1 MNTFVKC
8 GVLPLLVGSAA
19 SAASPP
25 VVKPALYPPLGEYVN
40 GRLEEFD
47 KIPVERKA
55 PLREL
60 ALYVKSC
67 VGASQP
73 ARLVF
78 VCTHNSRRS
87 QMCQIWADVA
97 AAFFGQERVETF
109 SGGTEATA
117 FNPRAVAAL
126 QRAGLRIEKLD
137 DTVNPRYNVRFDETD
152 DPLICF
158 SKVYNAPPNPQA
170 GFCAVMTCSQAD
182 KSCPLVQGS
191 SLRVAIPYEDPKVA
205 DDTQKETAEYD
216 KRCQQ
221 ICREML
227 IVFSLL

>member
-1 MNTFVKC
+1 
-8 GVLPLLVGSAA
+8 
-19 SAASPP
+19 
-25 VVKPALYPPLGEYVN
+25 
-40 GRLEEFD
+40 
-47 KIPVERKA
+47 
-55 PLREL
+55 
-60 ALYVKSC
+60 
-67 VGASQP
+67 
-73 ARLVF
+73 
-78 VCTHNSRRS
+78 
-87 QMCQIWADVA
+87 
-97 AAFFGQERVETF
+97 
-109 SGGTEATA
+109 
-117 FNPRAVAAL
+117 
-126 QRAGLRIEKLD
+126 
-137 DTVNPRYNVRFDETD
+137 VRFDETD

-227 IVFSLL
+227 FVFSLL